1 MQSKVKTELKGKGK
15 ILSEKE
21 NCPPTPQMVDQ
32 IRSEVTPEKESNVE
46 EVSSLEEQGMDNLFI
61 LNVSSVDADCRE
73 YFQLRRAR
81 EMPKFKKQLE
91 EEAQDSTRAG
101 RRPLPIP
108 TVTADE
114 NESRE
119 ENVQNESVDNANV

>member
-1 MQSKVKTELKGKGK
+1 MCSENRCLCSTGYALVT
-15 ILSEKE
+15 ISEKR
-21 NCPPTPQMVDQ
+21 M
-32 IRSEVTPEKESNVE
+32 KF
-46 EVSSLEEQGMDNLFI
+46 LEEQSMDNLFI
-61 LNVSSVDADCRE
+61 LNVCSVDADCRE
-73 YFQLRRAR
+73 YFQLSRAR
-81 EMPKFKKQLE
+81 EMAKFKKQLE
-91 EEAQDSTRAG
+91 EEAQDSTRAV

>member
-1 MQSKVKTELKGKGK
+1 MA
-15 ILSEKE
+15 
-21 NCPPTPQMVDQ
+21 DQ
-32 IRSEVTPEKESNVE
+32 IRSEEVTPEKESNVE
-46 EVSSLEEQGMDNLFI
+46 EVSS
-61 LNVSSVDADCRE
+61 VSQHSWQQLSKEAENVDADCRE
-73 YFQLRRAR
+73 YFQLSRAR
-81 EMPKFKKQLE
+81 EMAKFKKQLE
-91 EEAQDSTRAG
+91 EEAQDSTRAV